1 MIRAFVFATAFLV
14 LQTFWPLRL
23 PSLPFSEEQQA
34 RVFTILKWLLAA
46 CFLREVN
53 GILSRWAENRWLWKD
68 DKSAWQWTNEL
79 AVVTGGS
86 KGIGASVVERLVSYG
101 IKVAVLDLEPLSEEL
116 QTGMLSKRSMDISR
130 LRADEPHSAD
140 EENLI
145 TFYQCDITSR
155 DAVHKA
161 AEAIRSDHGPP
172 SILINNAG
180 IGNANTILEM
190 TPRRLRTIF
199 DVNLLSH
206 WNTVQEFLPDMIAKK
221 KGHIMSTASLAA
233 FLGLAGMVDYSCT
246 KAGLIAFHEGLTQEL
261 KHRYHAP
268 QIKTSI
274 VYPNWTR
281 TRLIEGLAEGIQ
293 RSRAP
298 IVEPK
303 DVAEAMVRQIIA
315 ARSGQ
320 VILGPSG
327 VASIRALPMWLQEF
341 IRDRMAQVVT
351 INSTTAV
358 A

>member
-14 LQTFWPLRL
+14 LQAFLPLRL
-23 PSLPFSEEQQA
+23 PSLPFSEEQHV

-46 CFLREVN
+46 CFLREAN
-53 GILSRWAENRWLWKD
+53 AILSRWAENRWLWKD

-116 QTGMLSKRSMDISR
+116 QT
-130 LRADEPHSAD
+130 D

-155 DAVHKA
+155 EEVHKA

-190 TPRRLRTIF
+190 TPRRLRAIF

-281 TRLIEGLAEGIQ
+281 TRLIEGLTEGIQ

-320 VILGPSG
+320 VVLGPSG